1 MSQFGNRFKDETLTQ
16 TALGTEI
23 KISQASLAASWRRS
37 SSFGLDPNGKPV
49 DDVKSET
56 EFLEITQKNEYI
68 KQFVAPELELLY
80 NQIAGTNFM
89 VAYADS
95 SGVVLDALLDEE
107 FKTSDAGRAVIPG
120 SIGQKI
126 TAARMPWG
134 CACIRAPRKSL
145 PAATIFFEN

>member
-1 MSQFGNRFKDETLTQ
+1 MSQLGNRFKDETLTQ

-49 DDVKSET
+49 DAVKSET

-68 KQFVAPELELLY
+68 KQFVTPELELLY

-120 SIGQKI
+120 SIW
-126 TAARMPWG
+126 T
-134 CACIRAPRKSL
+134 
-145 PAATIFFEN
+145 EN

>member
-1 MSQFGNRFKDETLTQ
+1 MSQLGNRFKDETLTQ

-49 DDVKSET
+49 DAVKSET

-120 SIGQKI
+120 SIW
-126 TAARMPWG
+126 T
-134 CACIRAPRKSL
+134 
-145 PAATIFFEN
+145 ENYRG